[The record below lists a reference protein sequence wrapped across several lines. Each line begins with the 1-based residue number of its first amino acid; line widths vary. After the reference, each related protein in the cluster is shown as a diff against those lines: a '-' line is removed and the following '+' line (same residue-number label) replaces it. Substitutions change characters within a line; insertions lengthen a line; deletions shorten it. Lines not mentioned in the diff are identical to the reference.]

1 MSQYSHHIARGNE
14 PWLDSRHHAN
24 LPEKV
29 RQADI
34 VVAAV
39 GQAEMI
45 KGDWIKPG
53 ATVIDVGTTRVERD
67 GKKRLV
73 GDVEFE
79 AAARTAAAITLVPG
93 GVGPMTIMTLMH
105 NTVVAAHRRSRL
117 AVPQLWYSPPV
128 ERRFARSPAF
138 AERSSAATRCRSI
151 HGPIS
156 RTTEQ
161 PYGLAANTRRSAQ

>member
-1 MSQYSHHIARGNE
+1 MLLMSCRSSYFDANILSSSGQCRNIPIISRAGIE
-14 PWLDSRHHAN
+14 PWLDSRLHAN

-117 AVPQLWYSPPV
+117 AVPQLW
-128 ERRFARSPAF
+128 
-138 AERSSAATRCRSI
+138 
-151 HGPIS
+151 
-156 RTTEQ
+156 
-161 PYGLAANTRRSAQ
+161 